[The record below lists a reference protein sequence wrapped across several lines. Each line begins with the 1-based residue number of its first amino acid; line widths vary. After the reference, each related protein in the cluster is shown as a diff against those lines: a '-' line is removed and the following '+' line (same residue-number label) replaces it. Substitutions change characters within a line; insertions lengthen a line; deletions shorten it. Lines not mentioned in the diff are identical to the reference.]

1 MNCKNFWF
9 VGYKPY
15 LRLSANWF
23 VITVAAFAP
32 PVFASELQIPVTLD
46 YRVLEQALDEQLFS
60 GPDRTVEVYSDRI
73 HCNTMQLSAPR
84 IEATIFGQ
92 VHVFTTIRTRIGTPF
107 GKHCLWAKSWD
118 GVLETVHETDI
129 NVERSAITLV
139 IVDSNILRSDEQRT
153 GFPRVIQKRINEY
166 IFPKLNTLEIDLRP
180 AVTGIQDL
188 LGNALVE
195 TGDRVT
201 AMVSSLKLKTAQPV
215 PTGLHVVLSL
225 DVPDAITTE
234 QPAEEDILSD
244 VELAKWD
251 SAWQAWD
258 GFATWLI
265 KTAAADADPKL
276 VEALVETLLESRY
289 ELRSA
294 LAIEDRNN
302 DPVREL
308 FLKTW
313 QRLAPLL
320 HESQPDFPGKQA
332 LAFATFIA
340 AADALTA
347 LDSVAPYIGMRLD
360 KQSFRSMARMVLPT
374 VNDSDIAYD
383 TAVDPALR
391 LLLGLEPDFDEEHA
405 TSYLLDFFFRSAYAS
420 DIPPGLIA
428 RLNNWAPTLH
438 DIDAYL
444 KLMAQLMDK
453 IFAAEQAKNKVPVI
467 FYPLYENLLRAT
479 AWQESCW
486 RQYIETSGEVQ
497 TLQSSAGSLGLMQVN
512 KHVWRGIYNVKSLSD
527 NVGYN
532 ARAGNEILVHYL
544 VVYAIRK
551 REHEITGDHDNL
563 ARATYAVYNGGPQ
576 HLKRYRKPDTS
587 EALKKIDNAFWEKYQ
602 AIQQHGPKA
611 VKQCYVDVLSSPLE

>member
-1 MNCKNFWF
+1 M
-9 VGYKPY
+9 
-15 LRLSANWF
+15 
-23 VITVAAFAP
+23 IIVAAFAP

-46 YRVLEQALDEQLFS
+46 YRVLEQALDKQLFS

-84 IEATIFGQ
+84 IEGTIFGQ

-107 GKHCLWAKSWD
+107 GKRCLWAKSWD

-129 NVERSAITLV
+129 DVERSAITLV

-166 IFPKLNTLEIDLRP
+166 IYPQLNAVEIDLRP

-195 TGDRVT
+195 TGDTVT
-201 AMVSSLKLKTAQPV
+201 AMVSSLKLKTAQPL
-215 PTGLHVVLSL
+215 PAGLEVVLSL
-225 DVPDAITTE
+225 DVPDAIATE
-234 QPAEEDILSD
+234 QPAEEDTLSEE
-244 VELAKWD
+244 ELAKWD

-265 KTAAADADPKL
+265 KTTAADADPEL
-276 VEALVETLLESRY
+276 VDALAETLLESRY
-289 ELRSA
+289 DLRSA

-320 HESQPDFPGKQA
+320 HESQPDFPGNQA

-347 LDSVAPYIGMRLD
+347 LDSVAPYIGLRLD
-360 KQSFRSMARMVLPT
+360 KQSFRSMARMLLPT

-391 LLLGLEPDFDEEHA
+391 LLLGLEPDFAEEHA
-405 TSYLLDFFFRSAYAS
+405 TSILLDFFFRSAYAS
-420 DIPPGLIA
+420 DIPSALVA
-428 RLNNWAPTLH
+428 RLNNWVPTLH
-438 DIDAYL
+438 DIDDYL
-444 KLMAQLMDK
+444 KLMTQLMDEL
-453 IFAAEQAKNKVPVI
+453 FAAEQAKTKVPVI

-497 TLQSSAGSLGLMQVN
+497 TIQSSAGSVGLMQVN
-512 KHVWRGIYNVKSLSD
+512 KHVWRGIYNVESLSD

-544 VVYAIRK
+544 VDYAIRK
-551 REHEITGDHDNL
+551 REHEITGNNDNL

-576 HLKRYRKPDTS
+576 HLKRYRNPDTS
-587 EALKKIDNAFWEKYQ
+587 KALKKIDNAFWEKYQ

-611 VKQCYVDVLSSPLE
+611 VKQCYVDVLSSPLD